1 MFPETGYKNILDNKI
16 NLKGI
21 DDKVIE
27 QNQTLGNDFLK
38 ENCCD
43 LQCSNMTLSIRK
55 IITKVKIFQN
65 ITNFDQ
71 NPEQNDESSKTRN
84 SLICSTN
91 SDISRGP
98 IIVHPRCEQI
108 IKINVANPEIKQGLV
123 PNIQILDGVYLSSCL
138 TEVDSNVTVVASIL
152 NTTTKPVEIIEISI
166 SLENFDDHVGSK
178 LPKSEAKQVFSVN
191 VNSDR
196 LTKLKEKL
204 KVAHLNEEE
213 KISLIEICEN
223 YNHVF

>member
-1 MFPETGYKNILDNKI
+1 
-16 NLKGI
+16 
-21 DDKVIE
+21 
-27 QNQTLGNDFLK
+27 
-38 ENCCD
+38 
-43 LQCSNMTLSIRK
+43 MTLSIRK
-55 IITKVKIFQN
+55 IITKVKIFKN
-65 ITNFDQ
+65 ITNFVQ
-71 NPEQNDESSKTRN
+71 NPEQNDESSETRN

-108 IKINVANPEIKQGLV
+108 IKINVANSEIKQGLV

-138 TEVDSNVTVVASIL
+138 TEVDSNETVVASVL
-152 NTTTKPVEIIEISI
+152 NTTTKPVEINEILI

-191 VNSDR
+191 VDSDR
-196 LTKLKEKL
+196 LTKVKEKL

-213 KISLIEICEN
+213 KKCNPFFFI
-223 YNHVF
+223 